1 MPSSV
6 TLPRSGSMR
15 NGRVYARPMSAH
27 RTVGNDGSAPR
38 GLPTPLARDSK
49 GASYDG
55 LEAVLMPTPRT
66 TDANGT
72 GQHGSGGPDLRTV
85 VSLLPTPRASTNE
98 NGQTR
103 RSPSQQAG
111 THGLS
116 LAAEVC
122 ELLPTPRASDTGTPG
137 RRASPGFRPPLSQVL
152 LPTPMAS
159 DSHRGANAYTG
170 GRPTLKGALLPTP
183 HASAVQ
189 GNRWGDYAVAIAR
202 WEIIMRR
209 DAPESTEPGSAWH
222 RWRRLVA
229 DRRRRRDRR
238 PAGMRGT
245 LAAPDAAHRRV
256 LAVRLVE
263 WMMGLADGWVT
274 SIDIPRNAKLRLL
287 GNGVVPAQAAAAVRY
302 LLNRIENQP

>member
-152 LPTPMAS
+152 LPTP
-159 DSHRGANAYTG
+159 
-170 GRPTLKGALLPTP
+170 

-256 LAVRLVE
+256 LAARLVE
-263 WMMGLADGWVT
+263 WMMGLPDGWVT